1 MPLITEVMPRITEDM
16 PKTEVMP
23 LITEVMLIT
32 EVVPLITEV
41 MPPIAVRSM
50 RIASRNS
57 EQKWDFSGKKM
68 GLFGIYA
75 ANKGQVDGR
84 KVAQSLQKF

>member
-1 MPLITEVMPRITEDM
+1 MPP
-16 PKTEVMP
+16 
-23 LITEVMLIT
+23 IT